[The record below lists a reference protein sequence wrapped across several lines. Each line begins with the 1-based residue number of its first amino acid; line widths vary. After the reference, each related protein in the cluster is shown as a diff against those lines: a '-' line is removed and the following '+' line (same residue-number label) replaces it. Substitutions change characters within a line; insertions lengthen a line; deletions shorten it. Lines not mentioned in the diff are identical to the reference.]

1 MPQSLSAVYIHLTF
15 STKDRRPMLRDVV
28 IRDKLH
34 AYMGGICKTLQCP
47 PIAIG
52 GVEDHVHL
60 LCRLG
65 RSITQAE
72 WVKEVKRI
80 SNGWL
85 KAESPEYAGFEWQGG
100 YAAFSVSHMGLEDV
114 RQYILHQ
121 ASHHQKLTF
130 QDEVRGLLRAHGME
144 VDERYL
150 WE

>member
-60 LCRLG
+60 LCRFG

-72 WVKEVKRI
+72 WVKEVKRV

-85 KAESPEYAGFEWQGG
+85 KAQSRDYAGFEWQGG
-100 YAAFSVSHMGLEDV
+100 YAAFSVSQRGLEDV
-114 RQYILHQ
+114 TQYVLHQ

-130 QDEVRGLLRAHGME
+130 QDELRGLLRAHGME
-144 VDERYL
+144 VDEQYL